1 MKMNKYAG
9 DLALLTTAL
18 IWGSGFIG
26 VDFCLEAGL
35 PPSMI
40 NFLRFFI
47 GAAALL
53 IVMNKKVKTITKGE
67 LKTGLIAGFFFFI
80 GFHFQAIGMQTI
92 EVSSNALLT
101 ATNLLMVPFICRLV
115 FKEKIAVRVYIA
127 VFTCFFGIAVLNWS
141 ESGFHMSAGD
151 LLTLLCAFGFACH
164 IAYLGAAGKG
174 KDSTNLTFIQLA
186 TVGVLSTLYYILF
199 EHNPVTVTDWGI
211 AIGAVVYLALLP
223 TALCLF
229 LQTFGQSRTSTS
241 KSAILL
247 SLESLFGAGFSV
259 LLGLEPLTI
268 NLLVGGT
275 VIFLSVLWLEWRNSK
290 ALSAG
295 GATL

>member
-1 MKMNKYAG
+1 MAKKNYFG
-9 DLALLTTAL
+9 EIALLTTAL

-35 PPSMI
+35 TPGLI
-40 NFLRFFI
+40 NMLRFLI

-53 IVMNKKVKTITKGE
+53 IVVNKKILRITKGE
-67 LKTGLIAGFFFFI
+67 LKTGLIAGLFFFI

-115 FKEKIAVRVYIA
+115 FREAIALRVYIA

-141 ESGFHMSAGD
+141 DSGFTLSAGD
-151 LLTLLCAFGFACH
+151 ILTLLCAFGFACH

-174 KDSTNLTFIQLA
+174 KDSTNLTFVQLL
-186 TVGVLSTLYYILF
+186 TVGVLSAVYFIFF
-199 EHNPVTVTDWGI
+199 EPAAVTVTRP
-211 AIGAVVYLALLP
+211 ALATGAVLYLAFLP

-247 SLESLFGAGFSV
+247 SLESLFGAAFSV
-259 LLGLEPLTI
+259 LLGLEPLTV
-268 NLLVGGT
+268 NLLVGGSI
-275 VIFLSVLWLEWRNSK
+275 IFLSVLWLEWRNSK
-290 ALSAG
+290 ATLQG
-295 GATL
+295 GIE